1 MCNLISTSH
10 TPSFDSFEGWV
21 PNSVLLRVQTELHRY
36 YKVPIHIKP
45 FDTKFRYLRT
55 HLGTHRREREHLCAH
70 TREKGRAFGC
80 AYERERGRAFGCAYE
95 RERGRAFGCAYERE
109 RGRAFGCAYERES
122 IWVRNLRIRERE
134 RESIWARIREREI
147 ERALGRA
154 YWWWL
159 RRGPSPPHDCKA
171 LWVYNNTQSAI

>member
-1 MCNLISTSH
+1 MNIRNFGTGILVWQETERLNACKLNKSSVVLMCNLISTSH

-21 PNSVLLRVQTELHRY
+21 PNSVLLRVQTELRRY

-70 TREKGRAFGC
+70 TRE
-80 AYERERGRAFGCAYE
+80 
-95 RERGRAFGCAYERE
+95 

-134 RESIWARIREREI
+134 RERESIWARIRER

-171 LWVYNNTQSAI
+171 LWVYNNTQ